1 MKIDRQNYELFA
13 IDFLDGKMTPPETA
27 AFMAF
32 LTENPDI
39 AQEIELLR
47 DIDTEIAPKPESRD
61 FSYLMKNINQAK
73 VTPENF
79 EEHCIAYYEGDLDRK
94 AQNKLFGYI
103 AQDNLHRQKFEMYG
117 KLKISPDKSIVF
129 SGKNQLKHRTILPVN
144 ARRIALITS
153 FAAAASLALVFIF
166 KTPQVEQ
173 VDMNVAQTN
182 NSNTTKTEIHTT
194 IVSDNAKATA
204 EARNTKIRQTKKD
217 VKNEQ
222 KAEAQIELPSND
234 RQNIRIAAVVDSI
247 QDETIRISLIS
258 PKPLENELD
267 LEPNKLAFLR
277 DIPVQSYKNKE
288 KLTPGIEEIK
298 DRTTGLVAL
307 ASGLTIDDLINSGVK
322 GLNKMVEGNLSYQSK
337 RDGNGKMTE
346 FALSSDAFKYKRKI
360 KNN

>member
-79 EEHCIAYYEGDLDRK
+79 EEHCIAYHEGDLDGK
-94 AQNKLFGYI
+94 AQDELFGYI
-103 AQDNLHRQKFEMYG
+103 AQDNLLRQKFEMYG
-117 KLKISPDKSIVF
+117 KLKISPEKSMVF
-129 SGKNQLKHRTILPVN
+129 SGKKQLKHRTILPVN
-144 ARRIALITS
+144 TRRIALITS

-166 KTPQVEQ
+166 KAPQVKQ

-182 NSNTTKTEIHTT
+182 NSNTAKTEVHTT
-194 IVSDNAKATA
+194 TISDNTTA
-204 EARNTKIRQTKKD
+204 SADVGNTKIRQARKNMNGKKAA
-217 VKNEQ
+217 EQ
-222 KAEAQIELPSND
+222 IKLPSNK
-234 RQNIRIAAVVDSI
+234 RQNITIAAVVDSI

-277 DIPVQSYKNKE
+277 DIPVQSYKSKE

-346 FALSSDAFKYKRKI
+346 FALSSDAFQYKRKI